1 MIGLEGV
8 GPLAQQYTTA
18 ALNDVLPEYVVPEVV
33 LGDVA
38 ASVADVGDGAA
49 GIAAW
54 GLTCWPRPA
63 GCGGAELVAEGDRV
77 AEGDVAEGDRV
88 ADAGRLGQR
97 EVAVPLVGVED
108 EVAVKVR
115 PGEERG
121 RPPP

>member
-63 GCGGAELVAEGDRV
+63 GCGGAELVE
-77 AEGDVAEGDRV
+77 EGDRV
-88 ADAGRLGQR
+88 ADGGRLGQR
-97 EVAVPLVGVED
+97 EVAVPLVGVEI